1 MDRLTAIYPT
11 EKTDSVVSLLDI
23 YGSLRYAAVYAME
36 DLLPSPEEAEEA
48 VVILR
53 LRGRDEVSS
62 TFIEVIERFAQQL
75 QAKGSKLMLAGV
87 HEHIK
92 TQLENTE
99 TTETIA
105 EEDIFLETT
114 TRRESTQTALGPA
127 EQWLEAKKAC
137 VLSRD

>member
-1 MDRLTAIYPT
+1 
-11 EKTDSVVSLLDI
+11 
-23 YGSLRYAAVYAME
+23 ME

-62 TFIEVIERFAQQL
+62 PFIEVVERYAQQL
-75 QAKGSKLMLAGV
+75 QAKGSKLLLAGV

-92 TQLENTE
+92 TQLDNTE

-105 EEDIFLETT
+105 EEDIFLATETL
-114 TRRESTQTALGPA
+114 RESTNTALEA
-127 EQWLEAKKAC
+127 AKQWLN
-137 VLSRD
+137 RDVVK